1 MYADIGRQYHVTPRS
16 EAGTYTWVAAGA
28 SLLFTLLVVIIAL
41 ALDASESSDERA
53 LLAAIGAPPA
63 VRRSIVAW
71 QAFLLPALGALVAVP
86 AGLLVSFAVLSDR
99 GDISG
104 PARGVAVQ
112 VPWGAIALLLVAVPL
127 VTAGLTWIATA
138 LRGRHRHDLAAL
150 SLAAD

>member
-28 SLLFTLLVVIIAL
+28 SLLFTLLVVVIAL

-53 LLAAIGAPPA
+53 LLAASGAPPA
-63 VRRSIVAW
+63 VRRSIEAW

-112 VPWGAIALLLVAVPL
+112 VPSGAIALLLVAVPL